1 MIMKNKKTLALVAHN
16 NKKIDMVQFC
26 VEHYKKLKNFDLYAT
41 DGTANAIRK
50 VCPTLKIKRAKI
62 DERFSQS
69 YNDWYSSENDVIW
82 E

>member
-1 MIMKNKKTLALVAHN
+1 MRQKI
-16 NKKIDMVQFC
+16 KKIVMVKD
-26 VEHYKKLKNFDLYAT
+26 EWLPDNGLAT
-41 DGTANAIRK
+41 
-50 VCPTLKIKRAKI
+50 PTLKIKRAKI

>member
-1 MIMKNKKTLALVAHN
+1 MVKDEWQPDNGLA
-16 NKKIDMVQFC
+16 
-26 VEHYKKLKNFDLYAT
+26 T
-41 DGTANAIRK
+41 
-50 VCPTLKIKRAKI
+50 PTLKIKRAKI